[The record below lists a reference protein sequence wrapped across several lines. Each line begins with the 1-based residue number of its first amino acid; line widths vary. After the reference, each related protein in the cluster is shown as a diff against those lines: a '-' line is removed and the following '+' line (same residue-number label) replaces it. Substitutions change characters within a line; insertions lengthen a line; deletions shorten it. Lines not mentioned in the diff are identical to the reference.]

1 MKSRYLFSFLVILV
15 TLCFFSAC
23 KVGKTYVKPQMDLPQ
38 WQDSTQQVADSSS
51 LAYVE
56 WWNIYSDTLLQSLI
70 KTTLD
75 NNKDMLVA
83 AARIEELAALKR
95 VDFSELFP
103 KLDGQVY
110 TELEA
115 TDYGGKGFVYDW
127 EPGVKLLA
135 RWELDVWGNLR
146 WANEKSKAELLG
158 SIEDRR
164 NLQISLIA
172 QVAQAYFE
180 LMALDSE
187 LRIVNQTLNARQEGV
202 RLAKVRFEGG
212 LTSET
217 SYQQAQLEL
226 ARTATLIPD
235 LKGKITKKENEIALL
250 AGEFPHEIQR
260 ASMENQIFLPEG
272 LPVGLSSELLER
284 RPDVRAAEQSLIAAN
299 AAVGV
304 AYTNMFPKIAL
315 TGHFGLESNEFVNF
329 IRSPYGYFLGN
340 LITPLF
346 EMGKNRAMWKAKK
359 AAYEQSRHLYE
370 KQVLVAFKETYDA
383 IVDYNNSQEI
393 YESRL
398 KLEQSAYTTMNLASL
413 QYINGY
419 INYLDVLDA
428 QRTYFDAQLSLNNAI
443 LGKQLALIKLY
454 KALGGGW

>member
-1 MKSRYLFSFLVILV
+1 MERLPNCPETCRLIRHLVIKLAPV
-15 TLCFFSAC
+15 ILGEKPAGLLRLTNCRRLAG
-23 KVGKTYVKPQMDLPQ
+23 GKQFDLFC
-38 WQDSTQQVADSSS
+38 
-51 LAYVE
+51 
-56 WWNIYSDTLLQSLI
+56 
-70 KTTLD
+70 
-75 NNKDMLVA
+75 
-83 AARIEELAALKR
+83 ARQREILAALR
-95 VDFSELFP
+95 LECRILRRNSRNLVVLFFRQEILAAHLARPETAEFLRERNYIPGAEL
-103 KLDGQVY
+103 
-110 TELEA
+110 TELA
-115 TDYGGKGFVYDW
+115 C
-127 EPGVKLLA
+127 
-135 RWELDVWGNLR
+135 RC
-146 WANEKSKAELLG
+146 
-158 SIEDRR
+158 ED
-164 NLQISLIA
+164 S
-172 QVAQAYFE
+172 
-180 LMALDSE
+180 
-187 LRIVNQTLNARQEGV
+187 T
-202 RLAKVRFEGG
+202 
-212 LTSET
+212 
-217 SYQQAQLEL
+217 
-226 ARTATLIPD
+226 
-235 LKGKITKKENEIALL
+235 
-250 AGEFPHEIQR
+250 GEFPHEIQR

>member
-1 MKSRYLFSFLVILV
+1 M
-15 TLCFFSAC
+15 
-23 KVGKTYVKPQMDLPQ
+23 
-38 WQDSTQQVADSSS
+38 
-51 LAYVE
+51 
-56 WWNIYSDTLLQSLI
+56 
-70 KTTLD
+70 
-75 NNKDMLVA
+75 
-83 AARIEELAALKR
+83 
-95 VDFSELFP
+95 
-103 KLDGQVY
+103 
-110 TELEA
+110 
-115 TDYGGKGFVYDW
+115 
-127 EPGVKLLA
+127 
-135 RWELDVWGNLR
+135 
-146 WANEKSKAELLG
+146 
-158 SIEDRR
+158 
-164 NLQISLIA
+164 
-172 QVAQAYFE
+172 
-180 LMALDSE
+180 
-187 LRIVNQTLNARQEGV
+187 
-202 RLAKVRFEGG
+202 
-212 LTSET
+212 
-217 SYQQAQLEL
+217 
-226 ARTATLIPD
+226 
-235 LKGKITKKENEIALL
+235 L

>member
-1 MKSRYLFSFLVILV
+1 
-15 TLCFFSAC
+15 
-23 KVGKTYVKPQMDLPQ
+23 MDLPQ

-70 KTTLD
+70 KTTLE

-95 VDFSELFP
+95 VDFSNLFP
-103 KLDGQVY
+103 KLDGRVY

-115 TDYGGKGFVYDW
+115 TDYEGKGFKYDW

-135 RWELDVWGNLR
+135 TWELDVWGNLR

-250 AGEFPHEIQR
+250 VGEFPHEIQR
-260 ASMENQIFLPEG
+260 ASMENQIFLPDG

-284 RPDVRAAEQSLIAAN
+284 RPDVRAAEQELIAAN

-346 EMGKNRAMWKAKK
+346 EMGKNRAMWKAKQ
-359 AAYEQSRHLYE
+359 AAYEQSLHLYE